1 MSRNRIE
8 SVADRFHKD
17 GAYFECDRKELL
29 SLLPATVHRVLDI
42 GCGGGKSWEG
52 FAGEVHGVEYDPESA
67 EQARTR
73 LVEVHVG
80 DAQKLTL
87 PYADGFFDCIVFAD
101 VLEHL
106 YDPWGTVLRLRPLI
120 SPGGY
125 VLISLPNIRYYKVL
139 KSLVLKGDFS
149 YERSGVMDIDHV
161 RFFARRNVEWLLT
174 ETGFAI
180 ERWSGMQR
188 GSSKYRLLN
197 RVLFG
202 GIDDFLTK
210 QFYVLAR
217 QQPDW
222 KPPVAP
228 AKGHAKGSVPEVR

>member
-1 MSRNRIE
+1 MLPPTARRI
-8 SVADRFHKD
+8 
-17 GAYFECDRKELL
+17 
-29 SLLPATVHRVLDI
+29 LDI

-52 FAGEVHGVEYDPESA
+52 FDGEVHGVEFDADSA
-67 EQARTR
+67 EHARAR
-73 LVEVHVG
+73 LAQVHVG
-80 DAQKLTL
+80 DVQKLEL
-87 PYADGFFDCIVFAD
+87 PYSPGFFDCVVFAD

-106 YDPWGTVLRLRPLI
+106 YDPWGTVLRLRPLLA
-120 SPGGY
+120 PRGH

-161 RFFARRNVEWLLT
+161 RFFARRNVQWLLE
-174 ETGFAI
+174 ETGFEI

-188 GSSKYRLLN
+188 GSSKYRFLN
-197 RVLFG
+197 RVLLG

-217 QQPDW
+217 QQPSW
-222 KPPVAP
+222 TPPLP
-228 AKGHAKGSVPEVR
+228 PEKSHAKAAE